1 MDNSIN
7 LRNERENERMAQW
20 GAVLVYIQK
29 GGYTDSPE
37 HAGLKKTAL
46 LSTSLL
52 SEVEGKVSGWPERP
66 FSFSQR
72 NFLANPTHFLTST

>member
-37 HAGLKKTAL
+37 HAGLKKTA
-46 LSTSLL
+46 S
-52 SEVEGKVSGWPERP
+52 
-66 FSFSQR
+66 
-72 NFLANPTHFLTST
+72 